1 MKHGDISNQCSFN
14 IGFRCENLL
23 LTPRKG
29 VKDIL
34 LNAVSGKWANAEVD
48 KEVLKTMYD
57 IYWNTEYTISLVV
70 DNATYG
76 SRGFKERIEDF
87 PFSTI
92 NNVIDHVSE
101 ITMWLNTGQMT
112 YFVTSDIIEKSL
124 VNSRYAV
131 TFEDFLHI
139 YHRRGLRRNAR

>member
-57 IYWNTEYTISLVV
+57 IYWNTEYTIWGVLRVNTAMTGLYLPITV
-70 DNATYG
+70 PTM
-76 SRGFKERIEDF
+76 IF
-87 PFSTI
+87 P
-92 NNVIDHVSE
+92 
-101 ITMWLNTGQMT
+101 NT
-112 YFVTSDIIEKSL
+112 V
-124 VNSRYAV
+124 
-131 TFEDFLHI
+131 
-139 YHRRGLRRNAR
+139 